1 MSSWGFV
8 PCNMHHRILLE
19 WLENGDPL
27 YRKTL
32 LCETLVT
39 ESSNTSTRELKWQIR
54 KNAKGNRK
62 SCCAYRVTDTLVFGG
77 NKGDFYLSRELLR
90 AIVSQK
96 AGSLRHLLS
105 LVLVPWTVR
114 EAFLRS
120 FFLSSSVA
128 ANARHPLSFVLFPFL
143 SFFCFLLFCF
153 CEPWRPIKLFFVFF
167 FFFHCNVPCSEL
179 CCSRLN

>member
-1 MSSWGFV
+1 MRSWGFV

-77 NKGDFYLSRELLR
+77 NKG
-90 AIVSQK
+90 
-96 AGSLRHLLS
+96 
-105 LVLVPWTVR
+105 
-114 EAFLRS
+114 LRS
-120 FFLSSSVA
+120 QGNSNVSIEPATYQTEIGSGGLASQNCSIHFVPHYGITVEHAQKLKFNLSEIMRNEKGNCA
-128 ANARHPLSFVLFPFL
+128 G
-143 SFFCFLLFCF
+143 
-153 CEPWRPIKLFFVFF
+153 WRKEGQFF
-167 FFFHCNVPCSEL
+167 F
-179 CCSRLN
+179 

>member
-1 MSSWGFV
+1 
-8 PCNMHHRILLE
+8 MHHRILLE

-27 YRKTL
+27 YRKT

-120 FFLSSSVA
+120 FFYLL
-128 ANARHPLSFVLFPFL
+128 PLQLTHATPFLLFCFLFL
-143 SFFCFLLFCF
+143 SFFCFVSVNREGPLSFSAFSFSSSIATCRTMNF
-153 CEPWRPIKLFFVFF
+153 ARAGQIKSFRIF
-167 FFFHCNVPCSEL
+167 
-179 CCSRLN
+179 